1 MVHNCP
7 PEKMLLAP
15 PQVWQTAD
23 LERPSAHSTASRLRF
38 ELQQADSSEAGAME
52 PPAGVV
58 LSSRFLFHDAE
69 DTLDTL
75 RQPTHWG
82 TLFIPFE
89 LQPRGAAAPSA
100 AVELSTELLDGADA
114 PSRFEMRARLVPES
128 GAAAEGGDEGWVRC
142 AASQRSGLPAH
153 EHCL

>member
-1 MVHNCP
+1 
-7 PEKMLLAP
+7 MLLAP
-15 PQVWQTAD
+15 PQIWQRAD
-23 LERPSAHSTASRLRF
+23 LERPSAHSTAPRLRF
-38 ELQQADSSEAGAME
+38 ELQPDDSSAAGAIE
-52 PPAGVV
+52 PPAGFV
-58 LSSRFLFHDAE
+58 LSSRFLFHDTT

-82 TLFIPFE
+82 TLFIPFA
-89 LQPRGAAAPSA
+89 LRPRGAAGPFA

-128 GAAAEGGDEGWVRC
+128 GGASGAAEGGGEAWVRC
-142 AASQRSGLPAH
+142 AASRRSGLPAH